1 MSTDASTQPNP
12 LTRVLVANR
21 GEIAVRVV
29 RACHDLGIEAVAVHS
44 APDAGAMHVRSAD
57 AAAAIGGP
65 QAKESYL
72 RIDRVVAAA
81 LEQGCQ
87 AVHPG
92 YGFLAEN
99 PELPKAC
106 AEAGLVFVGP
116 SAEVMEAVGN
126 KVRAREIA
134 EQASVPVIPGSGNLS
149 SVDEAAAFA
158 GRVGYPVMLKAAAG
172 GGGRGIRRA
181 DDEAALRTSLPEA
194 VREAEAA
201 FGDGSVFLEKCVID
215 PRHVEVQI
223 VADGHGNVVH
233 LGERECSLQ
242 RRRQKL
248 VEESPAPGLAP
259 QVRDEL
265 CAAAVRIAKQV
276 GYTGAGTVEFL
287 VDPRSGEF
295 YFIEVN
301 ARIQVEHGVS
311 ELVTGVDIIGEQLR
325 VAAGLPLS
333 LTQDDVTFRGAA
345 IELRINAE
353 NPRKNFF
360 PSPGQVTRL
369 RWPDGPGVRVDT
381 GLEEGDRIQPY
392 YDSMIAKVLVTGR
405 TRAEAVARARR
416 ALRELTV
423 EGVHTTAGLQQSILD
438 WDAFVDGAFH
448 TGSLDPFIAAWAAP

>member
-1 MSTDASTQPNP
+1 MSTQTTP

-44 APDAGAMHVRSAD
+44 APDADALHVREAD
-57 AAAAIGGP
+57 GAALLGGP

-81 LEQGCQ
+81 LEHGCQ

-99 PELPKAC
+99 PELARAC

-116 SAEVMEAVGN
+116 AAEVMEAVGN

-134 EQASVPVIPGSGNLS
+134 EQAAVPVIPGSGNLS
-149 SVDEAAAFA
+149 SVDEAVAFA
-158 GRVGYPVMLKAAAG
+158 ERVGYPVMLKAAAG

-181 DDEAALRTSLPEA
+181 DDEPTLRTSFPQA

-223 VADGHGNVVH
+223 VADRLGNVVH

-248 VEESPAPGLAP
+248 VEESPAPRLEP
-259 QVRDEL
+259 RVRDEL
-265 CAAAVRIAKQV
+265 CAAAVRLAKQV
-276 GYTGAGTVEFL
+276 GYTSAGTVEFL

-325 VAAGLPLS
+325 VASGLPLS
-333 LTQDDVTFRGAA
+333 VTQDDVTFRGAA
-345 IELRINAE
+345 IELRVNAE
-353 NPRKNFF
+353 NPRQNFF

-369 RWPDGPGVRVDT
+369 RWPGGPGIRVDS

-405 TRAEAVARARR
+405 TRDEAVARARR
-416 ALRELTV
+416 ALRELSV
-423 EGVHTTAGLQQSILD
+423 EGVHTTAELQRSILD
-438 WDAFVDGAFH
+438 WDTFTDGSFH
-448 TGSLDPFIAAWAAP
+448 TGSLDGFIASWTAS

>member
-1 MSTDASTQPNP
+1 MSTPTTSF
-12 LTRVLVANR
+12 TRVLVANR

-44 APDAGAMHVRSAD
+44 AADAEALHVRAAD
-57 AAAAIGGP
+57 GAALLGGP

-72 RIDRVVAAA
+72 RIDRVITAA
-81 LEQGCQ
+81 LEHGCQ

-92 YGFLAEN
+92 YGFLAEK
-99 PELPKAC
+99 PELPRAC

-116 SAEVMEAVGN
+116 GAEVMEAVGN

-134 EQASVPVIPGSGNLS
+134 EQASVPLIPGSGNLS
-149 SVDEAAAFA
+149 SVDEAVAFA
-158 GRVGYPVMLKAAAG
+158 ERVGYPVMLKAAAG

-181 DDEAALRTSLPEA
+181 DDEPSLRTSFPQA
-194 VREAEAA
+194 VREAGAA

-223 VADGHGNVVH
+223 VADHLGNVVH

-248 VEESPAPGLAP
+248 VEESPAPRLAP
-259 QVRDEL
+259 QIREEL
-265 CAAAVRIAKQV
+265 CAAAVRLAKQV
-276 GYTGAGTVEFL
+276 GYTSAGTVEFL
-287 VDPRSGEF
+287 VDPHSGDF
-295 YFIEVN
+295 CFIEVN

-311 ELVTGVDIIGEQLR
+311 ELVTGVDIIAEQIR

-333 LTQDDVTFRGAA
+333 VTQDDITFRGAA
-345 IELRINAE
+345 IELRVNAE
-353 NPRKNFF
+353 NPRQNFF

-369 RWPDGPGVRVDT
+369 RWPGGPGIRIDT

-405 TRAEAVARARR
+405 TREEAVARARR
-416 ALRELTV
+416 ALRELAV
-423 EGVHTTAGLQQSILD
+423 EGVHTTAELQRSVLD
-438 WDAFVDGAFH
+438 WDAFTDGAFH
-448 TGSLDPFIAAWAAP
+448 TGSLDEFIASWTAS